1 MGMGKMAYFDG
12 LCIVRLGFKQ
22 GDPLFTYRRFIA
34 ASVVVLSKLF
44 VLSKSDPLTTNQ
56 NKPICYSVQ
65 LDFCL
70 IFRLSLMV
78 DFF

>member
-1 MGMGKMAYFDG
+1 MSNNGNDGRGKMANFDG

-44 VLSKSDPLTTNQ
+44 VLSKSDPLTTKKN
-56 NKPICYSVQ
+56 Y
-65 LDFCL
+65 LL
-70 IFRLSLMV
+70 RLSQPCTAHILV
-78 DFF
+78 KCL